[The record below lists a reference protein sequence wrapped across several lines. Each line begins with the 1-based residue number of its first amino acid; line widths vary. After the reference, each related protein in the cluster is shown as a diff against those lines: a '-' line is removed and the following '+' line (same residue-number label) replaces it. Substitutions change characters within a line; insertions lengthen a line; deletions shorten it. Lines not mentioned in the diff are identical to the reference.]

1 MDQPQRGRVKVE
13 PSHKRVRA
21 YLGGEAVF
29 DTARPVLVWE
39 SPRFPTYYV
48 PAADVRAKLVATGR
62 TERSPS
68 RGEAELLDV
77 SSGRATAPGAA
88 RRYPDSPLE
97 ALRGLV
103 RFEWDAMSEWLE
115 EDEPVY
121 THARDPH
128 HRIDTLRSSRRI
140 TVSVG
145 GTQVADSSRAVVLH
159 ETDLVPR
166 WYLPLTDTRMDLLEP
181 SETVTHCPYKGRA
194 TYFSVRAGGALHE
207 DLVWTYR
214 APFQDAW
221 KVGGLVAFYDEKVDV
236 TIDGVPQ
243 ERPR

>member
-13 PSHKRVRA
+13 PSTKRVRA
-21 YLGGEAVF
+21 YLGGEPVF
-29 DTARPVLVWE
+29 DTLRPVLVWE
-39 SPRFPTYYV
+39 SPKFPTYYV
-48 PAADVRAKLVATGR
+48 PAPDVRAQLVPSGR

-103 RFEWDAMSEWLE
+103 RFDWEAMSEWLE

-140 TVSVG
+140 TISVG
-145 GTQVADSSRAVVLH
+145 GTQVADSTRAVVLH

-166 WYLPLTDTRMDLLEP
+166 WYLPMTDARMDLLVP
-181 SETVTHCPYKGRA
+181 SETETHCPYKGRA
-194 TYFSVRAGGALHE
+194 TYFSVRAGDALHA

-221 KVGGLVAFYDEKVDV
+221 KVGGLIAFYDEKVDLA
-236 TIDGVPQ
+236 IDGVPQ
-243 ERPR
+243 ARPR